1 MGNLSCLN
9 SGFDD
14 AIGFERSALL
24 VISFQGIRPWSPR
37 DLVNQRCKK
46 RALLAKSC
54 PFRMVPVMKGI
65 EFFTRY
71 AGGWYRRLTRERFV
85 DVSFDMMN
93 LMNIQHTTHE
103 QDVALL
109 VDIFESIDCNFN
121 GELSF
126 GEWAA
131 GLTIFFDGKIEDST
145 EAVFRALGQDG
156 DGSLTRR
163 EFEEYVKPFVE
174 VATPPDAEPLRP
186 LLIRRM
192 TGEIWSVMDFA
203 SSHRITFREMLRWNT
218 QGNNILDRL
227 TDIIE
232 HLFPEDTRTARKRGQ
247 GATNTTSSV
256 APSVGLN
263 L

>member
-54 PFRMVPVMKGI
+54 PFRMVPVLKGI

-174 VATPPDAEPLRP
+174 VGNTSRCRAIATTACKKNDGGNLECYGFRQFSSDHIPGDAEMEHAGQQHSRQ
-186 LLIRRM
+186 
-192 TGEIWSVMDFA
+192 V
-203 SSHRITFREMLRWNT
+203 
-218 QGNNILDRL
+218 DR
-227 TDIIE
+227 
-232 HLFPEDTRTARKRGQ
+232 HH
-247 GATNTTSSV
+247 
-256 APSVGLN
+256 
-263 L
+263 